1 MESDR
6 VVIVGAGHAAS
17 EFAGALRQARYAGPV
32 LMLGEEPHFPYH
44 RPPLSKAFL
53 SGEASLQALELKPT
67 DGYAKIGVDVR
78 TGVRVGALDRRHS
91 SVSLSDGSR
100 EPYGKLV
107 LATGGRPRRLALP
120 GLERDRPLSNV
131 HYLRTIEDAARLR
144 PQLQPG
150 SQLVVVGA
158 GYIGLEVAAVARKIG
173 LHVTVLEAQPR
184 VLARVTAPE
193 ISSFY
198 SSVHQ
203 GAGVD
208 IRTNTTITAVELDA
222 SGDAVKALQSADGNV
237 FPVDILIVGVGLVPN
252 VELAQAAGLEVENG
266 IVVNEFGQTSDPDI
280 LAIGDCCNYPSEL
293 YGRRVRVE
301 SVPNASAQ
309 ARVAAAWV
317 CGRRETHTAA
327 PWFWSDQYDLKLQI
341 VGLSQDYDHL
351 VVRGKPEDRS
361 FMAFYLQ
368 GRRILAVDAVNRAAE
383 FMVAKRLVAQK
394 ACVSSPGQLTD
405 ESWPLQ
411 NLNRAAA
418 TSHTG

>member
-1 MESDR
+1 MKSDR

-32 LMLGEEPHFPYH
+32 LMLGEEAHFPYH

-53 SGEASLQALELKPT
+53 SGEADLQALELKPK
-67 DGYAKIGVDVR
+67 DNYAKIGVDVR
-78 TGVRVGALDRRHS
+78 TGVRVDALDRRRS
-91 SVSLSDGSR
+91 RVRLSDGSC

-107 LATGGRPRRLALP
+107 LATGGRPRRFALP

-144 PQLQPG
+144 GQLQAG
-150 SQLVVVGA
+150 SRLVVVGG
-158 GYIGLEVAAVARKIG
+158 GYIGLEVAAIARKHG
-173 LHVTVLEAQPR
+173 LHVTVLEALPR

-198 SSVHQ
+198 STVHRD
-203 GAGVD
+203 AGVD
-208 IRTNTTITAVELDA
+208 IRTNTAITAVEFDR
-222 SGDAVKALQSADGNV
+222 SGDAVKTLQSADGSV
-237 FPVDILIVGVGLVPN
+237 FPVDLLVVGVGLIPN
-252 VELAQAAGLEVENG
+252 VELAQAADLAVENG

-301 SVPNASAQ
+301 SVPSASAQ

-317 CGRRETHTAA
+317 CGQRENHTAA

-341 VGLSQDYDHL
+341 VGLSQDYDQL

-368 GRRILAVDAVNRAAE
+368 GGRILAVDAVNRPTQ

-394 ACVSSPGQLTD
+394 VCVSSPEQLGD
-405 ESWPLQ
+405 ESYLLQ
-411 NLNRAAA
+411 TLNRNAA